1 MPDSLLNLID
11 LVITIF
17 IFLTVARALFSWVD
31 PGMRTPVGK
40 ILRDVT
46 EPIIAPIRAVVPSAG
61 AIDFS
66 PMIAIFVL
74 VILQR
79 MLNTAFSS

>member
-1 MPDSLLNLID
+1 MGDSLLSLLD
-11 LVITIF
+11 LVIMIL
-17 IFLTVARALFSWVD
+17 IFLTIARSLFSWID

-61 AIDFS
+61 SLDFS
-66 PMIAIFVL
+66 PMIAVFVL
-74 VILQR
+74 FILRQ
-79 MLNTAFSS
+79 MLNTVFS